1 MTSPHDS
8 PSSNGSV
15 FGVATVTVDLEAGDC
30 VIRADANGYRARQL
44 RLHGLD
50 EVQGAYQVQNGL
62 AAISPVAK
70 DIASAL
76 KFAGQQLKNH
86 QEEKKR

>member
-8 PSSNGSV
+8 PSSNGHV
-15 FGVATVTVDLEAGDC
+15 FGVTTVTVDLVADDC
-30 VIRADANGYRARQL
+30 VIRVDADGYRARQL

-50 EVQGAYQVQNGL
+50 EIQGAYQVQNGL
-62 AAISPVAK
+62 AATSSVAK
-70 DIASAL
+70 DIARAL